1 MNFRKFYIF
10 IFIALSQMAFAQNK
24 GVLKGVVVEKATG
37 ETLPNASVTIVGTYY
52 QTLTDFSGEFEI
64 KDIKPG
70 TYTIKVQ
77 FIGFSPTQI
86 NGVKIKKGQN
96 KPLRVALVEQNEM
109 LNTVT
114 VVGRKNQVDLE
125 QASSAITFS
134 SEEISSL
141 VAKGVEDIVAQQAGV
156 QKTTDGIQIRGAR
169 VYETEYLVDGISA
182 QDPLAGTGGGVSV
195 SSSSLQ
201 SINLMTGGAS
211 AEYGGGSSGVV
222 NTTIKEGGQK
232 LRWSAQYS
240 SDNFTPASFNTDRA
254 EVTLSTPIPFTK
266 KKLTLFTSA
275 NADITDHYFGA
286 TASQLNSSL
295 FPGNPTIWAPRQ
307 SNDYTHTT
315 KLTWRSKAVGKI
327 SLTNSHSLKVNQNS
341 RTLQIVGF
349 DALLAPGNKE
359 LFN

>member
-182 QDPLAGTGGGVSV
+182 QDPLA
-195 SSSSLQ
+195 
-201 SINLMTGGAS
+201 
-211 AEYGGGSSGVV
+211 
-222 NTTIKEGGQK
+222 
-232 LRWSAQYS
+232 
-240 SDNFTPASFNTDRA
+240 
-254 EVTLSTPIPFTK
+254 
-266 KKLTLFTSA
+266 
-275 NADITDHYFGA
+275 
-286 TASQLNSSL
+286 
-295 FPGNPTIWAPRQ
+295 
-307 SNDYTHTT
+307 
-315 KLTWRSKAVGKI
+315 
-327 SLTNSHSLKVNQNS
+327 
-341 RTLQIVGF
+341 
-349 DALLAPGNKE
+349 
-359 LFN
+359 

>member
-10 IFIALSQMAFAQNK
+10 IFIALSQMAFAQSK

-70 TYTIKVQ
+70 TYTVKVQ

-211 AEYGGGSSGVV
+211 AKYGGGSSGVV

-254 EVTLSTPIPFTK
+254 EVTLSTP
-266 KKLTLFTSA
+266 
-275 NADITDHYFGA
+275 
-286 TASQLNSSL
+286 NS
-295 FPGNPTIWAPRQ
+295 IHQ
-307 SNDYTHTT
+307 EEID
-315 KLTWRSKAVGKI
+315 AV
-327 SLTNSHSLKVNQNS
+327 HQ
-341 RTLQIVGF
+341 R
-349 DALLAPGNKE
+349 
-359 LFN
+359 

>member
-10 IFIALSQMAFAQNK
+10 IFIVLSQMAFAQNK

-182 QDPLAGTGGGVSV
+182 QDPLAGTGGGVNV

-266 KKLTLFTSA
+266 KK
-275 NADITDHYFGA
+275 
-286 TASQLNSSL
+286 
-295 FPGNPTIWAPRQ
+295 
-307 SNDYTHTT
+307 
-315 KLTWRSKAVGKI
+315 
-327 SLTNSHSLKVNQNS
+327 
-341 RTLQIVGF
+341 
-349 DALLAPGNKE
+349 
-359 LFN
+359 